1 MTNLTRKQRRFQAEE
16 LPGNEV
22 ERAVRA
28 TVETELSYRNDT
40 IMIKIITYRFEANKN
55 KDSNEVTLASSNS

>member
-40 IMIKIITYRFEANKN
+40 IMIKIITFRFEANKN
-55 KDSNEVTLASSNS
+55 KDSNKVALASSNS

>member
-22 ERAVRA
+22 EGAVRA

-40 IMIKIITYRFEANKN
+40 IMIKIITFRFEANKN
-55 KDSNEVTLASSNS
+55 KDSNKVAPASSNS

>member
-16 LPGNEV
+16 LPGNEA

-40 IMIKIITYRFEANKN
+40 IMIKIITFRFEANKN
-55 KDSNEVTLASSNS
+55 KDSNKVALASSNS